1 MGGFITVVSADDSR
15 DLPGDA
21 ATSGA
26 EAAADAAA
34 TAAAIPDPATP
45 APGSVVAGWST
56 SLAAVNRFFPG
67 VAEIKAGDTVTWKGA
82 SDYEPHTITFEPPF
96 TNPEDPRAVPPAG
109 TRTGGNYTAGFTNS
123 GFIGPKPFPAD
134 TFSLRFPKAGDY
146 NYVCVLHPGMAGT
159 VKVT

>member
-1 MGGFITVVSADDSR
+1 VLAPAVAPAGAKQVSVKFDGSVAPGSYNYACILHALMGGFITVVSAEDSR
-15 DLPGDA
+15 DLPEDA

-26 EAAADAAA
+26 KAAAD
-34 TAAAIPDPATP
+34 
-45 APGSVVAGWST
+45 
-56 SLAAVNRFFPG
+56 
-67 VAEIKAGDTVTWKGA
+67 AEIKAGDTVTWKGT

-109 TRTGGNYTAGFTNS
+109 TETGGSYTAGFTNS

-134 TFSLRFPKAGDY
+134 TFSFRFPKAGAY